1 MLTTCRRT
9 RVRSVMLF
17 EVAELLEDLVD
28 TQIAAVGLAAVTGQG
43 LVGLFWLDPLS
54 VYHCT
59 GLLGL

>member
-1 MLTTCRRT
+1 
-9 RVRSVMLF
+9 MLF

-28 TQIAAVGLAAVTGQG
+28 TQIAAVGLAAVTSQG
-43 LVGLFWLDPLS
+43 LVGLFGLYPLS